1 MSTNISKD
9 DWLKA
14 ISDIGYETVDDQSAV
29 TIREYADMMGIPL
42 GTASG
47 HLRSLEKHGRAV
59 KTTKRCASAAGR
71 MLMHVAY
78 KLVELKKKG

>member
-1 MSTNISKD
+1 MSISRD

-14 ISDIGYETVDDQSAV
+14 ISDIGYDIVDDQSAV
-29 TIREYADMMGIPL
+29 TIREYAEMMKLPL
-42 GTASG
+42 ATAAG
-47 HLRSLEKHGRAV
+47 HLRSLERHGRAT
-59 KTTKRCASAAGR
+59 KTTKRCAASSGR